1 MKRNPIVRYKK
12 IVLGVKR
19 WAFNTL
25 KENFLD
31 RFGVQSCALIQ
42 HAVREVKH
50 LESKLAIEEADANEL
65 QLLKAEKAT
74 GGGTKCNPQLPKSSS
89 NAAGLT
95 NRGHRRL
102 QAGQAKGVFQTILG
116 DG

>member
-1 MKRNPIVRYKK
+1 M
-12 IVLGVKR
+12 LGVKR

-25 KENFLD
+25 KANFLD

-65 QLLKAEKAT
+65 QLLKAETAT
-74 GGGTKCNPQLPKSSS
+74 GGGNKCNPQPPKGSS

-95 NRGHRRL
+95 RGHRRL
-102 QAGQAKGVFQTILG
+102 QAGQAKGMFQTILG